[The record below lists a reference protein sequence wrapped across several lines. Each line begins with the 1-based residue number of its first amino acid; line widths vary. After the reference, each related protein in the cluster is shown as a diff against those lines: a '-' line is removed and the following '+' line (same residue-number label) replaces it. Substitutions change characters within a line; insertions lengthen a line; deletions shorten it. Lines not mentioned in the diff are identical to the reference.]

1 MLYTGALGYHL
12 IIITELILNIHHL
25 VFSTYTMCFLSPES
39 YNLTIICTKFGFI
52 ADVDAHFCCWY
63 WNCGSVRVLWC
74 RAAGWPLVVRR
85 YERVRVSLSISRLED
100 HKSYNKTVTVV
111 SHHQPPTQYKFN
123 LHINIYQ
130 LACSDT
136 LRLRRRSNQTRVQQ
150 VASLPCQNRQ
160 DLAPS
165 LNHNFDPILFFM

>member
-1 MLYTGALGYHL
+1 M
-12 IIITELILNIHHL
+12 
-25 VFSTYTMCFLSPES
+25 
-39 YNLTIICTKFGFI
+39 
-52 ADVDAHFCCWY
+52 
-63 WNCGSVRVLWC
+63 
-74 RAAGWPLVVRR
+74 VRR

-136 LRLRRRSNQTRVQQ
+136 LRLRRRSNQTKGPT
-150 VASLPCQNRQ
+150 SGKSTLTCQNIRGQ
-160 DLAPS
+160 DICPS
-165 LNHNFDPILFFM
+165 YNYDRYGYLKVKVILYEQVHDGCILSHSNYGLTHNSGPILFFVLCYQVIGM